1 MICKS
6 CGAIIEENSKFC
18 MECGAAVPQVKKCI
32 QCGIELPLNVKFCP
46 ECGANQAGAVAGAS
60 NGISIGNSN
69 AIRGDVVGKKDE
81 TNISGNA
88 TIIKNEDETKK
99 TAKCHVCGRIVL
111 RLEGYDCPV
120 CGEFTCK
127 DCYVPEI
134 GKCTSCSDSSGNE
147 KEEVYKQAVE
157 RTLADGKIDMSER
170 KELMSLQAQLGISSS
185 RALELENIVKNN
197 LSSGKGIND
206 ENALGTFDKLSFEN
220 AQKLLYDEGKAN
232 DALNLIEPLYKKY
245 SLNEEVLGV
254 YLDSLAEVD
263 SARALNVIKTL
274 QADVLCA
281 KLAEIDMASENKNYS
296 LVEEKLNQAEK
307 LWADSVLLKCRK
319 IEFYK
324 NLSEV
329 SGDTSYIMLAKEL
342 LSSCGTGTTKLE
354 KSYIVRSER
363 MIKKLLEEELP
374 ELTDGLCESL
384 QVYKNIV
391 CGSEINYKK
400 LIGMPE
406 AVLLKLEAKTHDPK
420 VQYALWY
427 FYHSIDTDKNQFI
440 WAEKSAS
447 QGDIDGKAAL
457 GGCYLLAKGCNK
469 NVDKSFNLLKEA
481 ADKGSLAAYYLLGY
495 YYGEQGDDETANDWV
510 TKAANQGY
518 APAQNFLGVNYIIGE
533 DNTKALEWFT
543 KAAEQGYA
551 EALYRIGS
559 YYSDNKDYKTAF
571 DWYQKAAE
579 QGHSGAEFAVGNAFY
594 FGNSVTK
601 DYEKAVEW
609 WKKSYDHSVDDLKA
623 EWIADIYE
631 NHLKDHKKAQE
642 WYQKAAELGGDYS
655 QNKVG
660 EFYFHGDGV
669 PQDFAKAIEWFQKAA
684 EQGNAEA
691 ENNLGCMY
699 EKGNG
704 VTQDY
709 AKAVEWYKKA
719 AEQGYA
725 EAENNLGCMY
735 QEGNGVTQNYSKAIE
750 WFQKA
755 AEQGNAEAENN
766 LGCMY
771 EKGNGVTQDYAK
783 AVEWY
788 KKAAEQGYAGAENNL
803 GYMYQE
809 GNGVTQDYAKAVE
822 WYKKAAEQGNAVAQH
837 NLGYMYVKGN
847 GVTQDYAKAIE
858 WFQKAAEQG
867 NSDAQVNLGA
877 LYLYGNGVP
886 QNYTSAVEWF
896 RKAAEQGN
904 IAGQCQLGFLYVN
917 GSGVPQDYFIAF
929 SWYLKAAEQECAIAQ
944 RSIGVMY
951 FEGKGVSKDQ
961 SKAVEWYKKAAEQG
975 DVEAQCYLG
984 EAYRFGYGVLEDLE
998 KATEWYKMAADQ
1010 GSEDAKNKLKE
1021 IADKIQR
1028 DEQHKKFLQK
1038 LRNE

>member
-134 GKCTSCSDSSGNE
+134 GKCTSCRDSSGNE

-245 SLNEEVLGV
+245 SLNEEVLGI
-254 YLDSLAEVD
+254 YLNSLVKVD
-263 SARALNVIKTL
+263 SAKALNVIKTL

-374 ELTDGLCESL
+374 ELTDELCESL
-384 QVYKNIV
+384 QVYKNV
-391 CGSEINYKK
+391 VGGTGINFKK
-400 LIGMPE
+400 LIRMPE

-427 FYHSIDTDKNQFI
+427 FYDLIGSGENEFI

-447 QGDIDGKAAL
+447 QGDIDGEAAL
-457 GGCYLLAKGCNK
+457 GGCYLYGRGCERNQDKGMVILNE
-469 NVDKSFNLLKEA
+469 SA
-481 ADKGSLAAYYLLGY
+481 AKGSLTAYYFIGLNMYNQGNYTGALEWLQKAADNGFSFAQVQLGTIYARGINVDGHPSQDYTKAFEWFSKASEQGNPRAQCNLGKMYEEGKGVSQDYAKAFEWYSKASEQGNPRAHISLGDMYEKGLGVPQNSAKANELYIKAKEHYEKNAFQGDAVAQFNLGKMYEDGKGVIQDYTKAEEWYTKSSVQGNELALHFLLRLVSENKGIPSRPEGQYLLGCR
-495 YYGEQGDDETANDWV
+495 
-510 TKAANQGY
+510 
-518 APAQNFLGVNYIIGE
+518 FE
-533 DNTKALEWFT
+533 DGNAVPQDYEKALEFYRQAANNGHVLAQTTLGKIYLEGRCGLNQNYAKAVKWFG
-543 KAAEQGYA
+543 KAAEQGDA
-551 EALYRIGS
+551 ESQL
-559 YYSDNKDYKTAF
+559 
-571 DWYQKAAE
+571 
-579 QGHSGAEFAVGNAFY
+579 
-594 FGNSVTK
+594 
-601 DYEKAVEW
+601 
-609 WKKSYDHSVDDLKA
+609 
-623 EWIADIYE
+623 
-631 NHLKDHKKAQE
+631 
-642 WYQKAAELGGDYS
+642 ELGKLYQEGKGGLHRDY
-655 QNKVG
+655 
-660 EFYFHGDGV
+660 
-669 PQDFAKAIEWFQKAA
+669 AKAIELYTKAGL
-684 EQGNAEA
+684 QGNAEA
-691 ENNLGCMY
+691 ERQLEKISRENNTVVNGNPEENYELGLKYQNGKQVKTDFKKAAEFYKIAAEQGHAEAQRRLGHMY
-699 EKGNG
+699 EIGQG
-704 VTQDY
+704 VPKDFIVAET
-709 AKAVEWYKKA
+709 WYKKA
-719 AEQGYA
+719 SA
-725 EAENNLGCMY
+725 
-735 QEGNGVTQNYSKAIE
+735 
-750 WFQKA
+750 
-755 AEQGNAEAENN
+755 
-766 LGCMY
+766 
-771 EKGNGVTQDYAK
+771 
-783 AVEWY
+783 
-788 KKAAEQGYAGAENNL
+788 
-803 GYMYQE
+803 
-809 GNGVTQDYAKAVE
+809 
-822 WYKKAAEQGNAVAQH
+822 
-837 NLGYMYVKGN
+837 
-847 GVTQDYAKAIE
+847 
-858 WFQKAAEQG
+858 QG
-867 NSDAQVNLGA
+867 NSLANKPLAEMVCKNIKNYKFRDDARFKYYEMA
-877 LYLYGNGVP
+877 AKNGD
-886 QNYTSAVEWF
+886 A
-896 RKAAEQGN
+896 
-904 IAGQCQLGFLYVN
+904 
-917 GSGVPQDYFIAF
+917 
-929 SWYLKAAEQECAIAQ
+929 
-944 RSIGVMY
+944 
-951 FEGKGVSKDQ
+951 
-961 SKAVEWYKKAAEQG
+961 
-975 DVEAQCYLG
+975 EAQYIIGYIYVKFKDHYFGDNSRTL
-984 EAYRFGYGVLEDLE
+984 AY
-998 KATEWYKMAADQ
+998 KW
-1010 GSEDAKNKLKE
+1010 LKE
-1021 IADKIQR
+1021 AEKQGHQEAKLLIK
-1028 DEQHKKFLQK
+1028 ELLQK
-1038 LRNE
+1038 

>member
-1 MICKS
+1 MICKF
-6 CGAIIEENSKFC
+6 CGATIEENSKFC

-134 GKCTSCSDSSGNE
+134 GKCTSCRDSLGNE

-170 KELMSLQAQLGISSS
+170 KELMSLQVQLGISSS

-206 ENALGTFDKLSFEN
+206 ENALGTFDKLAFEN

-232 DALNLIEPLYKKY
+232 DALNFIEPLYKKY

-281 KLAEIDMASENKNYS
+281 KLVEIDMASENKNYS

-374 ELTDGLCESL
+374 ELTDELCESL
-384 QVYKNIV
+384 QVYKNVV

-406 AVLLKLEAKTHDPK
+406 AELLKLEAKTHDPK

-427 FYHSIDTDKNQFI
+427 FYHSINPYDTDKNQFI

-457 GGCYLLAKGCNK
+457 GGCYLLATGCNPGCNR

-495 YYGEQGDDETANDWV
+495 YYREQGDDETAIDWV

-518 APAQNFLGVNYIIGE
+518 APAQDFLGNDYLCL
-533 DNTKALEWFT
+533 DDTKALEWLT

-551 EALYRIGS
+551 DALYNIGM
-559 YYSDNKDYKTAF
+559 YYFYNEDYKTAF

-579 QGHSGAEFAVGNAFY
+579 LGHSGAEFSIGEAFY
-594 FGNSVTK
+594 SGESVTK

-609 WKKSYDHSVDDLKA
+609 GKKAYDHRGDKYKA

-642 WYQKAAELGGDYS
+642 WYQKAAELGGDYA

-660 EFYFHGDGV
+660 EYYFHGDGV

-684 EQGNAEA
+684 EQGN
-691 ENNLGCMY
+691 
-699 EKGNG
+699 
-704 VTQDY
+704 
-709 AKAVEWYKKA
+709 
-719 AEQGYA
+719 
-725 EAENNLGCMY
+725 
-735 QEGNGVTQNYSKAIE
+735 
-750 WFQKA
+750 
-755 AEQGNAEAENN
+755 
-766 LGCMY
+766 
-771 EKGNGVTQDYAK
+771 
-783 AVEWY
+783 
-788 KKAAEQGYAGAENNL
+788 
-803 GYMYQE
+803 
-809 GNGVTQDYAKAVE
+809 
-822 WYKKAAEQGNAVAQH
+822 
-837 NLGYMYVKGN
+837 
-847 GVTQDYAKAIE
+847 
-858 WFQKAAEQG
+858 
-867 NSDAQVNLGA
+867 
-877 LYLYGNGVP
+877 
-886 QNYTSAVEWF
+886 
-896 RKAAEQGN
+896 
-904 IAGQCQLGFLYVN
+904 
-917 GSGVPQDYFIAF
+917 
-929 SWYLKAAEQECAIAQ
+929 
-944 RSIGVMY
+944 
-951 FEGKGVSKDQ
+951 
-961 SKAVEWYKKAAEQG
+961 
-975 DVEAQCYLG
+975 VEAQRYLG
-984 EAYRFGYGVLEDLE
+984 KAYRFGYGVLRDLE
-998 KATEWYKMAADQ
+998 KATKWYKMAADQ
-1010 GSEDAKNKLKE
+1010 GSEYAKNELEE
-1021 IADKIQR
+1021 IADSFEGVEKSFAIQAGRELRVLVNNEKIPDIEVKDLARNIAKQIES
-1028 DEQHKKFLQK
+1028 D
-1038 LRNE
+1038 LRYPGRIKITMIRETRIIEYAR